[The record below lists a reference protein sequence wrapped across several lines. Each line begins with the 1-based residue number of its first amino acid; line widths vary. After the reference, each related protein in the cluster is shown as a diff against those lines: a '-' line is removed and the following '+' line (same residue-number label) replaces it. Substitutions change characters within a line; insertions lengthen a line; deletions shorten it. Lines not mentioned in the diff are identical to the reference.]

1 MGEKFDCVD
10 PLGFA
15 IASEEFLV
23 EIDVPFGIDS
33 GRGLLWCPFD
43 GAVDLFILEM
53 FVHIAP
59 VARDPSFRRPAVNV
73 SAKWIGRVSE
83 DVHGRMCDAFSWGFE
98 RAMVRT
104 YVVPFARKELAV
116 LSMLGIVT
124 TFRLKAKEA
133 HASIIV
139 QGGER

>member
-33 GRGLLWCPFD
+33 GSGLLRCPFD
-43 GAVDLFILEM
+43 GAVNLFILEV
-53 FVHIAP
+53 FIHVAP
-59 VARDPSFRRPAVNV
+59 IARDSSFWCPAVDV
-73 SAKWIGRVSE
+73 PAMWIGRVGE
-83 DVHGRMCDAFSWGFE
+83 DVHGRMSDTFSWDLD

-124 TFRLKAKEA
+124 TFRLKAEEA
-133 HASIIV
+133 HASIVV
-139 QGGER
+139 QGG